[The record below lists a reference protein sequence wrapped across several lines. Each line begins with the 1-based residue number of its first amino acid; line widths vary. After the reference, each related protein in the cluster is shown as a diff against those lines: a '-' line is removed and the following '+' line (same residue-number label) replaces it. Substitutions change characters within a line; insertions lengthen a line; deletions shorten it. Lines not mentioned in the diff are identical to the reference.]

1 VEALSNYVKEQLS
14 KVDLTKQPVRKE
26 GRPAVAEAAR
36 GDGSASHPGCLLAGF
51 LLVNRVPGNFH
62 IEARSNFHNIN
73 PVMANLSHVVNQLS
87 FGPPLSKSDLKLVYY
102 QFAVSY

>member
-1 VEALSNYVKEQLS
+1 MARSNATAKGNPRNNRLDDHRAVRLNEA
-14 KVDLTKQPVRKE
+14 
-26 GRPAVAEAAR
+26 
-36 GDGSASHPGCLLAGF
+36 HPGCMLVGF

-87 FGPPLSKSDLKLVYY
+87 FGPILSKNDMK
-102 QFAVSY
+102 